1 MAEQTDDKSQEATP
15 HRRQEA
21 REKGQVAMS
30 HDLGSAVVLIAG
42 LAALMLAGEAMVRQ
56 LGHLARRQFSG
67 EAWDAGSLTSHAAAT
82 QLNHLATQFL
92 YIVLPVMGTLLLAA
106 VMVNIFQIGFLFLPD
121 KLAPDISRINP
132 LAGLKRI
139 FSLSGL
145 MKLTFG
151 IFKIIVIG
159 VVAFWSMY
167 GRYDELLALVALD
180 MMQIG
185 IYMTNIVLWTGMKI
199 GLALLLLAVLDYAY
213 QRWKHEQDMMMSH
226 QEVREE
232 MKNMQGDPQILAR
245 RRQVQRQL
253 SLERLESA
261 VPKAD
266 VVVTNPTELAVAIQY
281 DPEKMLAP
289 IVCAKGAGLL
299 AARIRR
305 LALEHN
311 VPIVE
316 KKPLAQALYK
326 DVDVGSPVPDKVFA
340 AVAEI
345 LAYVYQLKGKPIPG
359 SKEAASANAA

>member
-21 REKGQVAMS
+21 RKKGQVAMS
-30 HDLGSAVVLIAG
+30 QDLGSAVVLIAG
-42 LAALMLAGEAMVRQ
+42 LAALMLAGESMVQQ
-56 LGHLARRQFSG
+56 LGQLARGQFSG
-67 EAWDAGSLTSHAAAT
+67 NGWEVGSFTNHAAAA
-82 QLNHLATQFL
+82 QLSDLATQYLFIL
-92 YIVLPVMGTLLLAA
+92 LPVIGTLLLAA
-106 VMVNIFQIGFLFLPD
+106 ILVNLFQVGFLFLPD

-132 LAGLKRI
+132 LAGFRRI
-139 FSLSGL
+139 FSLSGF
-145 MKLTFG
+145 MKLMFG
-151 IFKIIVIG
+151 IFKIAVIT
-159 VVAFWSMY
+159 VVAFWSLY
-167 GRYDELLALVALD
+167 SRYEELLGLVALD
-180 MMQIG
+180 MLQIG
-185 IYMTNIVLWTGMKI
+185 IYMTDILLWTGMKI

-213 QRWKHEQDMMMSH
+213 QKWKHEKDLMMSH

-232 MKNMQGDPQILAR
+232 MKNMQGDPQIIAR

-253 SLERLESA
+253 PLERLESA

-316 KKPLAQALYK
+316 KKSLAQALYK

-345 LAYVYQLKGKPIPG
+345 LAYVYQLKGKPVPG
-359 SKEAASANAA
+359 SEEAASANAA

>member
-21 REKGQVAMS
+21 RDKGQVAMS
-30 HDLGSAVVLIAG
+30 QDLGSAVVLIAG
-42 LAALMLAGEAMVRQ
+42 LAAIMLAGKSMARQ
-56 LGHLARRQFSG
+56 LGHFARGQFAG
-67 EAWDAGSLTSHAAAT
+67 EGWDGGLLTNAAAAA
-82 QLNHLATQFL
+82 QLNDLAVRLLFIL
-92 YIVLPVMGTLLLAA
+92 LPVMGTLLLAA
-106 VMVNIFQIGFLFLPD
+106 VLVNLFQIGFLFLPD
-121 KLAPDISRINP
+121 KLAPDISRLNP

-145 MKLTFG
+145 MKLLFG
-151 IFKIIVIG
+151 IFKITVIVI
-159 VVAFWSMY
+159 VAFWSLY
-167 GRYDELLALVALD
+167 NRYDELLALVSLD
-180 MMQIG
+180 ILQIG
-185 IYMTNIVLWTGMKI
+185 IFMIDILLWTGMKI
-199 GLALLLLAVLDYAY
+199 GLALLLLAILDYAY

-232 MKNMQGDPQILAR
+232 MKNMQGDPQIIAR

-253 SLERLESA
+253 ALQRLESA

-289 IVCAKGAGLL
+289 IVCAKGAGVL
-299 AARIRR
+299 ASRIRR

-316 KKPLAQALYK
+316 KKPLAQSLYK
-326 DVDVGSPVPDKVFA
+326 DVDVGSPVPDKMYA

-359 SKEAASANAA
+359 SESAPNAA